1 MEQHSYITGISH
13 IAIVVPDIEE
23 AWRRYQILGFQEDTP
38 GFMEETERG
47 FRTKLIRQDGY
58 VLELLSPL
66 NEKGETA
73 LSTYMGLNRYE
84 MEHICYRASD
94 LEGQIKILRKEKFR
108 PISKPGFSQV
118 VQKQV
123 VLLVNRSMGV
133 VELVEE

>member
-23 AWRRYQILGFQEDTP
+23 AWQRYQMLGFQEDAP
-38 GFMEETERG
+38 GFIEESERG
-47 FRTKLIRQDGY
+47 FWTKLIRQDGY

-66 NEKGETA
+66 NEKGEMA
-73 LSTYMGLNRYE
+73 LNTYMGLNRYE
-84 MEHICYRASD
+84 MEHICYCVSD
-94 LEGQIKILRKEKFR
+94 LEGQIKVLRKEKFF
-108 PISKPGFSQV
+108 PISKPSFSQV
-118 VQKQV
+118 VQKRV